1 VNLQILDELDSSI
14 ADVKHAND
22 RCLKGSSGFDIKFDS
37 SKSTVITDYS
47 DMMCKIKSCM
57 EKFSV
62 QIDKDVTKIT
72 AVRDEFVSFD
82 KALSQAILERSRPMT
97 RDSPRRRF

>member
-22 RCLKGSSGFDIKFDS
+22 RCRIGSGKFDITFDS
-37 SKSTVITDYS
+37 SKSNVITDYS
-47 DMMCKIKSCM
+47 DMMRKIKSCM
-57 EKFSV
+57 EDFSA
-62 QIDKDVTKIT
+62 QIDKDVAKIT

-82 KALSQAILERSRPMT
+82 KALSQAIRDRSRPQT